1 MAIRAGIVGIGSWYS
16 QAFANALRRIPDVE
30 LAAAAHLGQEERTLV
45 ANTGYTREQY
55 AERFGVRLFESA
67 EQLLDSA
74 RLDMALVC
82 VPDNQKADHAIRC
95 IEAGLDTYIAKPMTN
110 SPADAH
116 RILAAAQKSD
126 RLVGTLEPA
135 HYDGAIREA
144 HRRVVEGEIGDVLMA
159 RAWIQHGCW
168 PAGRSREGSVE
179 FGDGQG
185 GTMHT
190 LGVYAAGLLNW
201 FIGAPAERAYA
212 EAMNLNSPGLPFPD
226 CAKGVV
232 RYANRRLGSMDIYY
246 CADYG
251 PAPLWEIE
259 VGGTKGLLRTQQSS
273 FEGFVW
279 KGGAVQTFYRGQND
293 VIQGAMESWVASC
306 RERKPPDF
314 DAEAATAVIEICR
327 AWEMSAARGESVALP
342 LGAGKMS
349 F

>member
-1 MAIRAGIVGIGSWYS
+1 MTIRAGIIGIGSFYS
-16 QAFANALRRIPDVE
+16 HAFAGALRRIPDVE
-30 LAAAAHLGQEERTLV
+30 LVSAAHLGQEDRTLA
-45 ANTGYTREQY
+45 ANIGCTREQY
-55 AERFGVRLFESA
+55 AERFGVRLCETT
-67 EQLLDSA
+67 EQMLDSGA
-74 RLDMALVC
+74 LDMALVC
-82 VPDNQKADHAIRC
+82 VPDNQKADHAVRC
-95 IEAGLDTYIAKPMTN
+95 IEAGLDIYIAKPMTN

-116 RILAAAQKSD
+116 RILAAAKKSG

-144 HRRVVEGEIGDVLMA
+144 HGRVIAGEIGDVLMA
-159 RAWIQHGCW
+159 RAWIQHGHW
-168 PAGRSREGSVE
+168 PQTQSREGSVE

-185 GTMHT
+185 GTMYT

-201 FIGAPAERAYA
+201 FIGMPAQRAYA
-212 EAMNLNSPGLPFPD
+212 EMENLNSPGFPFPD
-226 CAKGVV
+226 CVKGVIK
-232 RYANRRLGSMDIYY
+232 YQNGRLGSMDIYY

-279 KGGAVQTFYRGQND
+279 KGGAVQTFYRSQND

-314 DAEAATAVIEICR
+314 GAEAATAVIEICR
-327 AWEMSAARGESVALP
+327 AWEVSSSTGKSVCLP
-342 LGAGKMS
+342 LDS
-349 F
+349 SLR